1 MDASAD
7 SSTAPRSL
15 NKSCSECTRRKVRCD
30 GARPCG
36 ICSTFGRAAECVYKP
51 RSRRQT
57 ASRSAYEQAVKR
69 ADTYADVLERLF
81 PNMSLSDIVRAPKDE
96 LVRTLI
102 ERRPPPIGHARTPE
116 SHVTALTGA
125 NDSSIQVQRD
135 DSTTISDVEEE
146 GRERRWNEPAPQS
159 QTMRVADD
167 VNAIDLATENQ
178 RRSYLGVAS
187 MSATL
192 NAIFKLCPCTKHHLA
207 TRRGTA
213 SGVTA
218 ISNTVSSHSRD
229 PVSTSLAREKR
240 CIAFYFDTVHGIT
253 PLLDE
258 EDFRATHA
266 AGQRQD
272 RSWLALLNMVLAL
285 GAISSG
291 STSLHT
297 HYYNQARCHMD
308 FDCLGSGNLEIL
320 QALSLLGGYYLHY
333 VNSPNMAYAVL
344 GAAHRMAIALGLH
357 RESISPQA
365 SSQSREASHRP
376 GNIVELRRRIWWS
389 LFCLDT
395 WSGMTLGRP
404 TCGRWDS
411 GTMDTKLP
419 TLSSLPDHLTSSLIA
434 STQFCLIVHQIQE
447 RLAQFHRITLA
458 EVSAY
463 DQELQRWHDVSAVDF
478 QASSQS
484 VPSLKAAWQFMNDRY
499 LNSRMTLYRCLMLYD
514 AHDMIK
520 TGIAVHGCELATTVG
535 LALAEEAIETITLHW
550 TPSCF
555 SVWSSTWYLFQACMV
570 PLLCAA
576 IATKAAQL
584 QPGAST
590 AILDRCHVTLNK
602 AQEQFEEIRP
612 WMKSADRGPDVIAG
626 LNEGLASQIRVF
638 AAEMP
643 DPHGIADAFHTCD
656 DWFPEASWEALLADN
671 EWLLDDTF

>member
-7 SSTAPRSL
+7 SGTTPRNL

-36 ICSTFGRAAECVYKP
+36 ICSTFGRAADCVYKP

-69 ADTYADVLERLF
+69 ADTFADVLERLF
-81 PNMSLSDIVRAPKDE
+81 PNLSLSDIVKAPRDE
-96 LVRTLI
+96 LVSTLI
-102 ERRPPPIGHARTPE
+102 DRPLHGVGHTRNSAMHATTSNV
-116 SHVTALTGA
+116 SH
-125 NDSSIQVQRD
+125 DSSYQIQRD
-135 DSTTISDVEEE
+135 DSATISDADEE
-146 GRERRWNEPAPQS
+146 GRERRWDEPAPQS
-159 QTMRVADD
+159 QTTRVADD
-167 VNAIDLATENQ
+167 VNAIDLATENE

-207 TRRGTA
+207 TRRGT
-213 SGVTA
+213 SSEGTT
-218 ISNTVSSHSRD
+218 ISNAASSHSRD
-229 PVSTSLAREKR
+229 PVSTNLAREQR

-253 PLLDE
+253 PLLNE
-258 EDFRATHA
+258 EEFRATHA
-266 AGQRQD
+266 ARQRQD

-291 STSLHT
+291 STFLHT

-308 FDCLGSGNLEIL
+308 FDCLGSGNLESL
-320 QALSLLGGYYLHY
+320 QALCLLGGYYLHY

-357 RESISPQA
+357 RESISRQGH
-365 SSQSREASHRP
+365 SQSQEASHHP
-376 GNIVELRRRIWWS
+376 CDMVDLRRRIWWS

-419 TLSSLPDHLTSSLIA
+419 TLSSPPDPLITSLTA

-447 RLAQFHRITLA
+447 RLAQFNRITLV

-463 DQELQRWHDVSAVDF
+463 DQELQRWYEILAKDF
-478 QASSQS
+478 RTSNQS
-484 VPSLKAAWQFMNDRY
+484 LPSLRAAWQFMNDRY
-499 LNSRMTLYRCLMLYD
+499 LNSRMTLYRCLMLYS
-514 AHDMIK
+514 AQDMIK
-520 TGIAVHGCELATTVG
+520 SGIAVHGCELATTAG
-535 LALAEEAIETITLHW
+535 LLLAEEAIEIITLHW

-590 AILDRCHVTLNK
+590 AILDRCHATLNK
-602 AQEQFEEIRP
+602 AQEQFEELRP

-643 DPHGIADAFHTCD
+643 DPHGSADSLNTCD

-671 EWLLDDTF
+671 DWLLDDTF